1 MDKENERLKIEKRT
15 AKNASYITSR
25 NGVEE
30 RKSTIT
36 IRKIEKKETSEHKYE
51 DEDNKEN
58 IISQQMLID

>member
-1 MDKENERLKIEKRT
+1 
-15 AKNASYITSR
+15 
-25 NGVEE
+25 VEE

-58 IISQQMLID
+58 MISQQMLID